1 MTLRKFILSLALL
14 LLASAPL
21 TLAQGT
27 YTQIDYPG
35 AVMTEAT
42 GINTAGDI
50 TGLYD
55 DSTGGHGFLL
65 SGGAYTT
72 IDYPGAQYSY
82 LYGINDNGQIV
93 GLAEPV
99 GFLYDM
105 NTQAFTTISY
115 PGATFTF
122 PLAINNA
129 GTIAGFFQQQKG
141 NHFLTAGFEL
151 TGSTY
156 TEVGPLNASA
166 TYAWGISAAGELV
179 GYAYIARTGTYVDFS
194 FAQAKFRQITIPNAA
209 FPLVYGTNPEGSAV
223 VGSYEPFAGIT
234 GFIYRDNTFLPLS
247 FPGAITTE
255 AYGIN
260 AARQV
265 VGYFIDQ
272 NKATHGFL
280 WTPPAGDGE
289 HK

>member
-1 MTLRKFILSLALL
+1 MSPRKTVLLATIL
-14 LLASAPL
+14 LLACTPL

-27 YTQIDYPG
+27 YTQIDFPG
-35 AVMTEAT
+35 ASMTEAT
-42 GINTAGDI
+42 GINTAGEI
-50 TGLYD
+50 TGLYE

-65 SGGAYTT
+65 SGGVYTT
-72 IDYPGAQYSY
+72 IDYPGAQDSY

-99 GFLYDM
+99 GFLYDI
-105 NTQAFTTISY
+105 NAQTFTAISY
-115 PGATFTF
+115 PGAAFTF
-122 PLAINNA
+122 PVAINNT

-166 TYAWGISAAGELV
+166 TYPWGISASGELV
-179 GYAYIARTGTYVDFS
+179 GYAYIARTLTYVDFS
-194 FAQAKFRQITIPNAA
+194 FAQSKFRQMTIPNAT

-223 VGSYEPFAGIT
+223 VGSYEPIAGIT
-234 GFIYRDNTFLPLS
+234 GFIFRDNTLLPLS
-247 FPGAITTE
+247 FPASITTE

-260 AARQV
+260 DARQV

-272 NKATHGFL
+272 NDATHGFL
-280 WTPPAGDGE
+280 WTPPAGDRD